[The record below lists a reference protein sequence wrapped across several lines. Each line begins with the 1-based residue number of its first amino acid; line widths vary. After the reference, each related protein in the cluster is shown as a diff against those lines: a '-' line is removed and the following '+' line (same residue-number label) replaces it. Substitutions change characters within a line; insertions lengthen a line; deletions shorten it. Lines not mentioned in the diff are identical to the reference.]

1 MVVVALLICACNPP
15 AVTNL
20 IAPVL
25 TAFNVKSVV
34 GAVTD
39 GLFTAVVVS
48 VVPSKVKLAESTK
61 FPPVLA

>member
-1 MVVVALLICACNPP
+1 M
-15 AVTNL
+15 
-20 IAPVL
+20 L